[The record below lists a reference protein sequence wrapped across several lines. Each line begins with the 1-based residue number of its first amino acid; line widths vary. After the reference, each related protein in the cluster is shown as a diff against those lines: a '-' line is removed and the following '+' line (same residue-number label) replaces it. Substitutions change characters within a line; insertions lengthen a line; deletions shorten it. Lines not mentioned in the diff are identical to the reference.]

1 MEDSAVREPHKAE
14 SILSLGLSG
23 RAGVPRRALG
33 SRPPTSLGLPSA
45 GTSKMLLPAGA
56 CIDGEQAVAPAG
68 SWAKP
73 LIAHPPHHPLPVL
86 PSLSSLSSPARRQQP
101 GTLGCILRWRAE
113 FAGSPRGPQ
122 VTLQPGSGS
131 EAGIVIHPRKKNNS
145 NARRRALAGT
155 QTPIPGIRCGP
166 GYLVSASRGAA
177 SPQQPWA
184 PSDRWEAKR
193 EPRSLASGQLFTH
206 SPTQC
211 APRSQRWGKGTPG
224 RLLRG

>member
-86 PSLSSLSSPARRQQP
+86 PSLSSLS
-101 GTLGCILRWRAE
+101 G
-113 FAGSPRGPQ
+113 
-122 VTLQPGSGS
+122 
-131 EAGIVIHPRKKNNS
+131 
-145 NARRRALAGT
+145 
-155 QTPIPGIRCGP
+155 
-166 GYLVSASRGAA
+166 
-177 SPQQPWA
+177 
-184 PSDRWEAKR
+184 
-193 EPRSLASGQLFTH
+193 
-206 SPTQC
+206 
-211 APRSQRWGKGTPG
+211 
-224 RLLRG
+224 